1 MELAN
6 ILQRLTVHHL
16 VADCTTH
23 GEADHWRVGDS
34 KPTCKQCEAEA
45 RAQRTRENKQQLGQ
59 VYKRIMSENGVSPTA
74 KDFTDWKFDNA
85 QMDRQKNII
94 SVLENLAEKIVLSG
108 SQLAN
113 GKLPNILLIGGTG
126 SGKTMLATA
135 LVKAV
140 YRKAVL
146 IDMKNEVDAYRAN
159 NHCAKLI
166 KSRDIT
172 EMAKATWGNYNESEY
187 ELIEYFS
194 KFPLLVIDDLGDS
207 DAASG
212 ADANAKDR
220 GRIAD
225 IFDKRYQKLPTVI
238 TTNLDKDGV
247 AAHLGDRAWDR
258 LQENIIIIRCDWG
271 SYRQSV
277 AKVLEI

>member
-1 MELAN
+1 
-6 ILQRLTVHHL
+6 
-16 VADCTTH
+16 
-23 GEADHWRVGDS
+23 
-34 KPTCKQCEAEA
+34 
-45 RAQRTRENKQQLGQ
+45 
-59 VYKRIMSENGVSPTA
+59 MSENGVSHTA
-74 KDFTDWKFDNA
+74 KDIRDWKFDSA

-172 EMAKATWGNYNESEY
+172 
-187 ELIEYFS
+187 
-194 KFPLLVIDDLGDS
+194 
-207 DAASG
+207 
-212 ADANAKDR
+212 
-220 GRIAD
+220 
-225 IFDKRYQKLPTVI
+225 
-238 TTNLDKDGV
+238 
-247 AAHLGDRAWDR
+247 
-258 LQENIIIIRCDWG
+258 
-271 SYRQSV
+271 
-277 AKVLEI
+277 